1 MPSGI
6 PWLDDI
12 VDRAALPEAV
22 DRGAAALVLARMLK
36 RPVAAE
42 TLRRWPIPYK
52 LVAGG
57 ALYAPDDL
65 IAFARKAYEEA
76 PPRRGSGRSA
86 SRRPTNAAPPVQ
98 TAPE

>member
-1 MPSGI
+1 MSGI
-6 PWLDDI
+6 PWVDAI
-12 VDRAALPEAV
+12 VVRAELPEAV
-22 DRGAAALVLARMLK
+22 DREAAALVLSRMLK

-76 PPRRGSGRSA
+76 PPRRGSSQSAPRRSA
-86 SRRPTNAAPPVQ
+86 GAA
-98 TAPE
+98 ALK